1 MIEILKLKNNIA
13 LSSRDDLE
21 ALLPQIYRKNC
32 ECKELIESKFDP
44 ELETRAFVKYKKQI
58 ILEFFPYKGFGRLR
72 YSVMRKALKNF
83 KDISVNHK
91 LIAEL
96 MMIHVEKG
104 VEFTNAYGDIDDRFY
119 DNIAGMYAKV
129 LRYIAEHNL
138 HTIFRQRCREVVEQT
153 EGMGWGFHDGL
164 GDLYHKY
171 YTE

>member
-1 MIEILKLKNNIA
+1 MKITELRNQITL
-13 LSSRDDLE
+13 LSRNDLE
-21 ALLPQIYRKNC
+21 ALLLQIYRKNS
-32 ECKELIESKFDP
+32 ECKELIEAKVDP
-44 ELETRAFVKYKKQI
+44 ELEARAFEKYKKQI
-58 ILEFFPYKGFGRLR
+58 ISEFFPDRGFGRLR

-83 KDISVNHK
+83 KDISMNHK

-96 MMIHVEKG
+96 MMIHVERG

-119 DNIAGMYAKV
+119 DNIAGMYVKV

-138 HTIFRQRCREVVEQT
+138 HTIFRQRCREAVEQT

>member
-1 MIEILKLKNNIA
+1 MKITELRNQITL
-13 LSSRDDLE
+13 LSRNDLE
-21 ALLPQIYRKNC
+21 ALLLQIYRKNS
-32 ECKELIESKFDP
+32 ECKELIEAKVDP
-44 ELETRAFVKYKKQI
+44 ELEARAFEKYKKQI
-58 ILEFFPYKGFGRLR
+58 ISEFFPDRGFGRLR

-83 KDISVNHK
+83 KDISMNHK

-138 HTIFRQRCREVVEQT
+138 QTIFRQRCREVVEQT

>member
-1 MIEILKLKNNIA
+1 MKITELRNQITL
-13 LSSRDDLE
+13 LSRNDLE
-21 ALLPQIYRKNC
+21 ALLLQIYRKNS
-32 ECKELIESKFDP
+32 ECKELIEAKVDP
-44 ELETRAFVKYKKQI
+44 ELEARAFEKYKKQI
-58 ILEFFPYKGFGRLR
+58 ISEFFPDRGFGRLR

-83 KDISVNHK
+83 KDISANHK

>member
-1 MIEILKLKNNIA
+1 MKITELRNQITL
-13 LSSRDDLE
+13 LSRNDLE
-21 ALLPQIYRKNC
+21 ALLLQIYRKNS
-32 ECKELIESKFDP
+32 ECKELIEAKVDP
-44 ELETRAFVKYKKQI
+44 ELEARAFEKYKKQI
-58 ILEFFPYKGFGRLR
+58 ISEFFPDRGFGRLR